1 MYQCTNGNING
12 NLPFIPHYIAS
23 EIHNRLLPHCQSNNE
38 FHLIKGFYY
47 QLISA
52 CNGSFNSSYRSI
64 STYAK
69 EFRFTERLVRRAI
82 SLLTDIGLITCTQS
96 PFGKPSKTYQ
106 LKPVPLPLPV
116 TEPKPETEALVIHS
130 LDNIAN
136 LNSYYHGN
144 MNLLPE
150 PKPETVPLPL
160 PVTEPK
166 PEALPKPETVK
177 AVTQIRVTEPETL
190 PEPKPETLPEP
201 KPETL
206 PEPKLKPEAILE
218 PKLKH
223 LSEPVLMFK
232 RKPVKISE
240 FEPLLINEPERQIK
254 ATCTCGKPTT
264 EFELT
269 RWGVCSEC
277 FISSPNEFYKQCLR
291 A

>member
-1 MYQCTNGNING
+1 MKNSISDNVCLSFHPYWIDKE
-12 NLPFIPHYIAS
+12 LD
-23 EIHNRLLPHCQSNNE
+23 NRLLPHCKSNNE
-38 FHLIKGFYY
+38 LHLIRSFYFK
-47 QLISA
+47 LVSA
-52 CNGSFNSSYRSI
+52 CNGVFNSSYRSI
-64 STYAK
+64 QTYAK

-82 SLLTDIGLITCTQS
+82 SLLTDIGLITCTES

-130 LDNIAN
+130 LDN
-136 LNSYYHGN
+136 
-144 MNLLPE
+144 LPE
-150 PKPETVPLPL
+150 PKPEAIPKPETVSLPL

-166 PEALPKPETVK
+166 PEAIPKPETVK
-177 AVTQIRVTEPETL
+177 AVTQIRVTEPEAI
-190 PEPKPETLPEP
+190 PKPEAILE
-201 KPETL
+201 PETL

-218 PKLKH
+218 PKLKP
-223 LSEPVLMFK
+223 LKACTSEPVLMFK

-240 FEPLLINEPERQIK
+240 FEPLLISEPEKQIK

-264 EFELT
+264 EFELK

>member
-1 MYQCTNGNING
+1 MYQCTNGNIG
-12 NLPFIPHYIAS
+12 LNLPFIPHYIAT
-23 EIHNRLLPHCQSNNE
+23 EIHNRLLPRCKSNNE

-64 STYAK
+64 QTYSK
-69 EFRFTERLVRRAI
+69 EFLFTERLVRRAI
-82 SLLTDIGLITCTQS
+82 SLLTDTGLITCQES

-106 LKPVPLPLPV
+106 LKPVSLPLPV
-116 TEPKPETEALVIHS
+116 TEPKPETV
-130 LDNIAN
+130 
-136 LNSYYHGN
+136 
-144 MNLLPE
+144 PE
-150 PKPETVPLPL
+150 PKPETVSLPL
-160 PVTEPK
+160 PVPEPK
-166 PEALPKPETVK
+166 PETEALPKPE
-177 AVTQIRVTEPETL
+177 AI
-190 PEPKPETLPEP
+190 PKPETEALPKPEAIP
-201 KPETL
+201 KPETEAL
-206 PEPKLKPEAILE
+206 PKPEAIPKPETEAIPKPEAILEPERIPEPKLKPEAILE

-264 EFELT
+264 EFELK